1 MIKDFKDIQTT
12 GYSADDEPWQY
23 CWGTLSNHL
32 SRINGNCSVLNKK
45 IKIKVIDKHNK
56 TQFTNSKVYI
66 TDNKLKGNE
75 RDISL
80 IIRIED
86 NN

>member
-1 MIKDFKDIQTT
+1 MLDDLENIEKE
-12 GYSADDEPWQY
+12 YNSMSALALEWDNLKWILY
-23 CWGTLSNHL
+23 G
-32 SRINGNCSVLNKK
+32 INGNCLVTRKP
-45 IKIKVIDKHNK
+45 IKIKVIDKHNRI
-56 TQFTNSKVYI
+56 QFTNSKVYM
-66 TDNKLKGNE
+66 TDNKLTGNE

>member
-1 MIKDFKDIQTT
+1 MIEDLENIKKE
-12 GYSADDEPWQY
+12 YNSSSALELNWDNLKWILY
-23 CWGTLSNHL
+23 NV
-32 SRINGNCSVLNKK
+32 NGNCLVTRKP
-45 IKIKVIDKHNK
+45 IKIKVIDKHNRI
-56 TQFTNSKVYI
+56 QFTNSKVYI
-66 TDNKLKGNE
+66 TDNNLKGNE

>member
-1 MIKDFKDIQTT
+1 MIEDLENIKKE
-12 GYSADDEPWQY
+12 YNSSSALELDWDNLKWILY
-23 CWGTLSNHL
+23 DV
-32 SRINGNCSVLNKK
+32 NGNCLITREPV
-45 IKIKVIDKHNK
+45 KIKVIDKHNR

-80 IIRIED
+80 VIRIED